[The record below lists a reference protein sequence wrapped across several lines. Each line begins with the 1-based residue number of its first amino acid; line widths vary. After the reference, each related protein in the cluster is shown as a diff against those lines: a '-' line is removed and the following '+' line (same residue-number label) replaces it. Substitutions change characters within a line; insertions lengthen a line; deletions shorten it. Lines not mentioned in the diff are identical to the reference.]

1 MVTRTSVLLTTEGT
15 YPCYSGSVS
24 AWCDYLLRCLRNI
37 EYHIFSITDAPSQ
50 QSRFAYPPNVTS
62 CVLHPLW
69 GTEEPGTDETNFSEV
84 HERRIRT
91 DRTVLLQ
98 RFLPHFNSA
107 LRQLF
112 SPDPDPEP
120 LACSLFGLH
129 QYFQEYDYA
138 NAMRSRAAWEA
149 FLESAAA
156 SDISLNLEDATHS
169 MRWVQRYLSLLAVRF
184 PRVALVH
191 SSMAG
196 LAGIP
201 GVLCKFGQGSGYL
214 LTEHGIH
221 MRELY
226 LHLSRSPYSSPCRR
240 FLQRF
245 HRAITCMNY
254 HHADTI
260 TCLGEFNRQWQ
271 IHFGADPNRIRVVPN
286 GVDPA
291 SFRPRLSP
299 AGSRPTVLTM
309 ARISR
314 LKGIDVLI
322 RAAAEVRARVPEVR
336 FLVLGEIV
344 DRAYF
349 SECLALV
356 EELRLGDHVSFGV
369 TSDGPSTYAEA
380 DVYCLPSRSAGLPY
394 AVIEAMMSGCPVV
407 AADVG
412 NVAELLGGTGLTV
425 TPNDSREM
433 ATALLRLLSDP
444 GAEDLRRSLAHQ
456 ALERARRHF
465 TIHQFARRF
474 EEIYDELAQAGRDA
488 VLSLATG

>member
-1 MVTRTSVLLTTEGT
+1 MVHRTSVLLTTEGT
-15 YPCYSGSVS
+15 YPCYSGGVSV
-24 AWCDYLLRCLRNI
+24 WCDYLVRCLRNI
-37 EYHIFSITDAPSQ
+37 DYHIFAITHAPSQ
-50 QSRFAYPPNVTS
+50 QPRFACPPNVTS
-62 CVLHPLW
+62 CVLHPMW

-84 HERRIRT
+84 HERKIRT
-91 DRTVLLQ
+91 DRTALLR
-98 RFLPHFNSA
+98 RFLPHFSST

-112 SPDPDPEP
+112 SSDPDPES
-120 LACSLFGLH
+120 LAGGLFGLH
-129 QYFQEYDYA
+129 QYFREYDYA
-138 NAMRSRAAWEA
+138 NSMRSRAAWEA
-149 FLESAAA
+149 FLETAAA

-169 MRWVQRYLSLLAVRF
+169 MRWIQRYLSLLAVRF
-184 PRVALVH
+184 PRVDLVH

-201 GVLCKFGQGSGYL
+201 GVLCKLEQGSGYL

-226 LHLSRSPYSSPCRR
+226 LHLSRSPYSSACRR
-240 FLQRF
+240 FLARF
-245 HRAITCMNY
+245 HRAITSMNY
-254 HHADTI
+254 HHADVV

-271 IHFGADPNRIRVVPN
+271 IHFGADTNRIHAVPN

-291 SFRPRLSP
+291 SFRPRPSP
-299 AGSRPTVLTM
+299 PRSRPTVLTM
-309 ARISR
+309 ARIFR

-322 RAAAEVRARVPEVR
+322 RAAAEVRDRVPEVQ
-336 FLVLGEIV
+336 FLVFGEIV
-344 DRAYF
+344 DQAYF
-349 SECLALV
+349 SQCLALV

-369 TSDGPSTYAEA
+369 TSDSTSAYAEA
-380 DVYCLPSRSAGLPY
+380 DVYCLPSRSEGLPY

-412 NVAELLGGTGLTV
+412 NVADLLGGTGLTV
-425 TPNDSREM
+425 TPNDSPEM
-433 ATALLRLLSDP
+433 ATALLRLLSGP

-465 TIHQFARRF
+465 TIHQFTQRF
-474 EEIYDELAQAGRDA
+474 EEIYDEVAQARHDA